1 MNDLWGFFSKILDYC
16 LFSSYVPTFSS
27 MEQMVDI
34 VPVIVELNKMN
45 VRFNMSVRDPQSVV
59 FASVLR
65 YAGFDVEIVLYV
77 LESDLE
83 SSLTYFR
90 SMGYSDAQ
98 LLKWSKNFEKLINN
112 YDYSSILKGENKK
125 DELLNC
131 FFKQVIGSCR
141 VKFDVSNID
150 EKGLMKLFGGQ
161 DFHLTEIS
169 YVYGIASGSKII
181 GYLICIGNEYRVMT
195 LKMMFMKKCVVC
207 GCQGVVRLK
216 EVIKLPNGYKTY
228 TLEDGNSYMEAR

>member
-16 LFSSYVPTFSS
+16 LFSSYVPRFSS

-45 VRFNMSVRDPQSVV
+45 VRFNIFVRDSQSII
-59 FASVLR
+59 FASILR
-65 YAGFDVEIVLYV
+65 YAGFDMEIVLSV
-77 LESDLE
+77 LESDSE
-83 SSLTYFR
+83 SSLAYIR

-98 LLKWSKNFEKLINN
+98 IVRWSKNFEKLLNN
-112 YDYSSILKGENKK
+112 YDYSSVLKSENKK

-131 FFKQVIGSCR
+131 FFKQVIGSCK
-141 VKFDVSNID
+141 VKFDVNSID

-169 YVYGIASGSKII
+169 YVYGIASGSKIV
-181 GYLICIGNEYRVMT
+181 GYLMYIGNEYRVMT
-195 LKMMFMKKCVVC
+195 LKMMSMKKCVVC
-207 GCQGVVRLK
+207 GCTKVIKLK
-216 EVIKLPNGYKTY
+216 EVIKLNDGRKAYV
-228 TLEDGNSYMEAR
+228 LEDGSSYLEVR